1 MSAESALVVLI
12 PEAEVAVGSLRQ
24 RFDPSA
30 ALGLP
35 AHVTILYPFKPPA
48 ELTLDVIDQLAELFA
63 RVPPFDVSF
72 SEPKVFPR
80 VLYLASDPDAP
91 FRRLTAIISE
101 QFPEHRSY
109 RGEFKDVIPHLTVAH
124 ADDSQQLAMIA
135 SEFAD
140 HAESLLPIRASVTE
154 VALLDNESG
163 RWQVRKKFNLKT
175 CAGDS

>member
-72 SEPKVFPR
+72 SELAVRPVRVRNQIQDFGKVFP
-80 VLYLASDPDAP
+80 
-91 FRRLTAIISE
+91 F
-101 QFPEHRSY
+101 
-109 RGEFKDVIPHLTVAH
+109 
-124 ADDSQQLAMIA
+124 
-135 SEFAD
+135 
-140 HAESLLPIRASVTE
+140 TE
-154 VALLDNESG
+154 G
-163 RWQVRKKFNLKT
+163 NLKGRNSREQLGQVADQIR
-175 CAGDS
+175 C